1 MQALVLAQMLECEAG
16 EVWISVVNGKARLF
30 VGDKLIALLALDQ
43 VQSRELSI
51 AGNLTLNTYTRQA
64 SCNDQ
69 FVSLTK
75 TEFDILRV
83 LIENRHRVMTYKML
97 IELFHS
103 MHAIEQHVHALRLK
117 LRTAGWNGRI
127 ATIRGVGLR
136 IET

>member
-1 MQALVLAQMLECEAG
+1 MQALVLGQILEREAG
-16 EVWISVVNGKARLF
+16 EVWVSVVNGKARLF

-43 VQSRELSI
+43 VQSRELSTT
-51 AGNLTLNTYTRQA
+51 GNLTLNAHTRQV

-69 FVSLTK
+69 FVSLTR

-83 LIENRHRVMTYKML
+83 LIDNRHRVMTYGML
-97 IELFHS
+97 IEQFRS

-117 LRTAGWNGRI
+117 LRAAGWNGRI